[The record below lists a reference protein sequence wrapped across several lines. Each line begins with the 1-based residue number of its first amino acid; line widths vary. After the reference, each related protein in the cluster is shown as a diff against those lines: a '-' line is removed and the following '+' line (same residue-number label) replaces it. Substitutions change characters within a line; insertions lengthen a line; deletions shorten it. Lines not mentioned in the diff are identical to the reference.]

1 MRICFPAAR
10 LVFGLLF
17 LLAACTPAV
26 IVTTTPTRIVPSSGR
41 GGLTGSVPGASER
54 WPDEPLLLFAAPFS
68 GDAGSGKG
76 FYLLE
81 PNIHPKTGLEAGGSF
96 QLNNAV
102 PGLYVLVVGP
112 TAERARLVLGDAG
125 KMRVV
130 EVKADL
136 VLDLG
141 SLEITP

>member
-10 LVFGLLF
+10 LVFGLFF
-17 LLAACTPAV
+17 LLVACAPAV
-26 IVTTTPTRIVPSSGR
+26 TPSTTPTRIVPTSGM
-41 GGLTGSVPGASER
+41 GGLTGSVPGARER

-68 GDAGSGKG
+68 GDAASGKG

-81 PNIHPKTGLEAGGSF
+81 PNIHPKTGLDADGSF

-112 TAERARLVLGDAG
+112 TAERARLVLGNDA